1 MRIKSIVSRVITV
14 IFAGMLLFI
23 VGMIVDAAVPRNMVW
38 FSLAIAGRPVS
49 DVSSYQALLLHGP
62 GFDFYKSASQEKVLY
77 EWFARALYENKLP
90 LALTYGG
97 YAQSLMRS
105 GSVSHSD
112 LKAKATELVLAEQY
126 WEHDNEEKGSSR
138 RCLTGE
144 ACSGRLTNGAPYPW
158 MLPKLKGKC
167 YSKVVWDAAY
177 WDLVSASGTENEKR
191 GILAVEAEYE
201 WGHRLECCGH
211 GPSIGMEK
219 TQTGFRLLFRDG
231 MGGLVFAR
239 LHVKFPGSILSEEWF
254 CDKAAYYFY
263 DPVLRFVF
271 AALKKPENHGRT
283 ISGKFR
289 WKSPNGEVYVD
300 GQEKPVVS
308 VEADDFIRPTKDA
321 IVDLRNVEDVQ
332 DCAYAKQS
340 ELCKVEFSSKLK
352 RIGKCAFLECE
363 KLAKGRGTMKLPVGL
378 ESIEDGAF
386 EGCENLASVALP
398 DTVTNLGCWVFADCS
413 TLRSV
418 VLPQGLKEI
427 PDGLFYKCRRNG
439 EKGDVT
445 IPNTVTRIG
454 RYAFARNT
462 RLMAV
467 ELPNGVVEIDDYAFY
482 GCKSLTNVVIR
493 GDLKRIGEG
502 AFWGCEKLKRPVS
515 LPSTELGENAFG
527 SWNR

>member
-14 IFAGMLLFI
+14 VFAGMLLFI

-158 MLPKLKGKC
+158 VLPKLKGKC

-201 WGHRLECCGH
+201 WGHRLECGGH

-332 DCAYAKQS
+332 
-340 ELCKVEFSSKLK
+340 E
-352 RIGKCAFLECE
+352 
-363 KLAKGRGTMKLPVGL
+363 VGL

-413 TLRSV
+413 ALRSV